1 MIRARFFHPAI
12 EMGLKVLIGVVMISA
27 FLVTLAW
34 GYAQRQRAEEWRET
48 ACAYRMA
55 ELTRKAPFLATTE
68 QQPPAHPCL
77 RLDILGVGLQQ
88 HGD

>member
-1 MIRARFFHPAI
+1 MIRTRFFHPTI
-12 EMGLKVLIGVVMISA
+12 EMGLRVLVGVVMISS

-55 ELTRKAPFLATTE
+55 ELTRKTPFLANAE
-68 QQPPAHPCL
+68 QQPAHPCE
-77 RLDILGVGLQQ
+77 RLDILGMSLSQ
-88 HGD
+88 HSD

>member
-12 EMGLKVLIGVVMISA
+12 EMSLRVVVGVVMISA

-55 ELTRKAPFLATTE
+55 DLTRKAPFLANAE
-68 QQPPAHPCL
+68 HQPAHPCE
-77 RLDILGVGLQQ
+77 RLDVLGVGLK
-88 HGD
+88 HTD